1 MIYQRVSIPQQR
13 DVILRALRLLPVIL
27 GFLCVSSGG
36 ETLRGVIGDTELAFE
51 TVRIEPGKHV
61 MLAVKKSCH
70 LLQIREVYPD
80 APNQPTYK
88 YDIRVNGRLVY
99 VREHQGTGFGPVSF
113 FMRLPSWAQKTR
125 SIEIVNRGTSPVRI
139 ANIIPTDVTELAAIE
154 KSDKFGLYGVL
165 VTNHGWDRGKEY
177 VQELAAKMPSKPG
190 FYRGFAFELPYASLS
205 IEKIAEL
212 IDSNLLWAKEYD
224 LTYLP
229 GFTSW
234 WAATPLTVPDGDG
247 GVFGDVKYQQICWSP
262 EDIEDS
268 SELRHLLGDRYN
280 IHYGLSIPNQW
291 SNCPW
296 LTMNHPKLNA
306 YRCKTLTDSVRIL
319 ASKIKGSGI
328 RLEGIYLENEPRYWD
343 SFMEAGNPRS
353 KRKTVWADFNPVV
366 VADALKDGVALDP
379 SDGLDKGE
387 RLWLHRNVARYNQT
401 TVDWV
406 LQELKLAG
414 LRTSVYTHSLQLL
427 GFPGDEIGHPM
438 SEFAYVKGALVGL
451 EGMWTKLA
459 DFERVREWGPW
470 ANVNREENDGRDIKE
485 HLWDLRVTYARGG
498 KLYNS
503 YNWQAIGS
511 DRVFGYMKEFI
522 DTLPQVEMPVTIV
535 QKDNKRRLTFAT
547 TSLDVQ
553 GANLARISI
562 TLTGR
567 IPCALLG
574 SVRNAAGRT
583 VGFSRAE
590 GPFETGTHTI
600 EFWFSEPFEFR
611 PGERGT
617 FHIWAE
623 DQAYNRLI
631 EITES
636 TFLFDLRRE
645 RNQSLMIIAR
655 AEKGRLRVDCGL
667 VQPCTLKR
675 RGSLNVLLE
684 G

>member
-1 MIYQRVSIPQQR
+1 MIYQPVSTLQKKNG
-13 DVILRALRLLPVIL
+13 ILLALRLLPMVL
-27 GFLCVSSGG
+27 GFFCVSSDG
-36 ETLRGVIGDTELAFE
+36 ETLRGIIGNTELAFE
-51 TVRIEPGKHV
+51 AVTVEPAKRARFRIEKD
-61 MLAVKKSCH
+61 CD
-70 LLQIREVYPD
+70 LLQVREVYPD
-80 APNQPTYK
+80 VSNQPTYM
-88 YDIRVNGRLVY
+88 YDILVNGRLVY

-113 FMRLPSWAQKTR
+113 FVRLPSWAQNSR
-125 SIEIVNRGTSPVRI
+125 SIEIVNRGASPVRI
-139 ANIIPTDVTELAAIE
+139 ANIVPTDVTELTAIE
-154 KSDKFGLYGVL
+154 KSDNFGLYGVL

-177 VQELAAKMPSKPG
+177 VEELASKMPCKPG

-205 IEKIAEL
+205 SEKIAEL
-212 IDSNLLWAKEYD
+212 IDHNLQWAKKYD
-224 LTYLP
+224 LAYLP

-234 WAATPLTVPDGDG
+234 WAATPLTVPDGEG
-247 GVFGDVKYQQICWSP
+247 GVFGDIQYQQICWSP
-262 EDIEDS
+262 EDTEDS
-268 SELRHLLGDRYN
+268 FELRQLLGERYD
-280 IHYGLSIPNQW
+280 IHYGLSTPNQW

-296 LTMNHPKLNA
+296 LTMNHPKLNEHRRRTLVEA
-306 YRCKTLTDSVRIL
+306 VRVLATKTKLSEV
-319 ASKIKGSGI
+319 K
-328 RLEGIYLENEPRYWD
+328 LEGIYLENEPRYWD
-343 SFMEAGNPRS
+343 SMMEAGNS
-353 KRKTVWADFNPVV
+353 KSRRKTVWADFNPVV
-366 VADALKDGVALDP
+366 VADALKDGVVLDP
-379 SDGLDKGE
+379 SNGLDEEE
-387 RLWLHRNVARYNQT
+387 RLWLHRNVARYNQM
-401 TVDWV
+401 TVNWA
-406 LQELKLAG
+406 LQALKLTG

-438 SEFAYVKGALVGL
+438 SEFAYVNGAFVGL
-451 EGMWTKLA
+451 EGMWTRLA

-574 SVRNAAGRT
+574 SVRNSAGRT

-590 GPFETGTHTI
+590 GPFETGAHTI

-655 AEKGRLRVDCGL
+655 A
-667 VQPCTLKR
+667 QKR
-675 RGSLNVLLE
+675 
-684 G
+684 